1 MTVEDSRGLYLCL
14 CKEGGVEP
22 QEGVLDQLQEGSR
35 LDLSGQSLS
44 KDTCSVLVSL
54 SDCMLSEE
62 GAKVLLSGLFGD
74 TTVKSLDMNGNNLRS
89 ARAEVLGKL
98 LAPNKTLKEAF
109 SGFCDC
115 LGINNTLT
123 PLDLRNNQ
131 ISPCGAAA
139 LVLALRRSGSVEE
152 LDLRWNN
159 LGLLGGRSLLE
170 ALQSNK
176 SMVRLK
182 VAGNNIPSD
191 TLKALEQTAGHNARW
206 RCKRQ
211 QLLQPV
217 HSTVSCFSIFFCFFL
232 SFFLSSD
239 LLLRKKEEDSLL
251 KEEKLLR
258 EIQNLSETN
267 RQLRSKGEELE
278 QSSTAELKML
288 LAQADNR
295 LEMEKRRSKQALEDS
310 EGLRQK
316 EVEQVSQRLEE
327 SHRVLQEHILKLEE
341 QRIQDAKE
349 KFRCT
354 ACANGN
360 KTLNKTLRTVSR
372 CTPWML
378 RDALEL
384 KIQEEKE
391 AIQQT
396 QQEVCALQ
404 QDLQVK
410 QDVTQHK
417 EELKD
422 EPSKLF
428 KLRCEL
434 QKLQNTGGD
443 CKLLKHELEVE
454 KTILYVKRQK
464 LKTFKREYEDV
475 TTDVEKEKRDIDTLR
490 TENQALLGEIQAL
503 ERVVKRKAEAEAEL
517 GGLRNESSR
526 LKNSVQR
533 LKVEI
538 QMKKAE
544 LQRHSNLIWE
554 GTVSSS
560 DPQALLGAVREE
572 QRVVELLKREATYLK
587 TQLHELELSSTFQGG
602 LRGELRGLLAQKK
615 SAEENNSRLKK
626 KIRQLQ
632 EEHKEVIEIR
642 GEVGAQSKA
651 LDALN
656 AEEKELEE
664 AYNSIKAD
672 IVALGYGKGQL
683 ELEKEV
689 LSGQIQEKKKVLQ
702 KKGEVEAE
710 LCALKEVS
718 SSLKDGIELIKQEIE
733 REKAEFER
741 ISESKELPD
750 TLISTLTKKVW
761 EEKFAVEN
769 LEQEADVLKRKLQDL
784 KVSVQQKQGVENELR
799 QVSAQ
804 KRSAQDNI
812 SEMEREITNL
822 QSTLHQYDKINA
834 EVLSESKTLHALH
847 QRQRE
852 LEKEQ
857 ESIQAEISAL
867 QVNNSKLAAENQTLS
882 EKLQQ
887 QQQLGKKKTEAEE
900 ELRALGRVTASL
912 KDSIGTLK
920 QQIKSETA
928 KFGGVF
934 QDGAHE
940 AMPDPSDVFKDFSR
954 RIADQKI
961 VVENLKLEADNL
973 NSKSQEMQELNKQ
986 IPLLEKQLLDLDR
999 RKQLL
1004 QENVSTTARKIS
1016 KFQEKKK
1023 SYISMNEEV
1032 VAKNNE
1038 LKKLYREQ
1046 KRVEKEYE
1054 AAKTEINA
1062 VRASTSKLRE
1072 DNYILTK
1079 KRESSQ
1085 KRVQKMKK
1093 KQPNQGASNVKEPV
1107 LKESV
1112 SPIKHLKENPPPKN
1126 PKLKSPDPVLE
1137 SSSDDDLTLDDIS
1150 ELPFDTPS
1158 LSDF

>member
-1 MTVEDSRGLYLCL
+1 
-14 CKEGGVEP
+14 
-22 QEGVLDQLQEGSR
+22 
-35 LDLSGQSLS
+35 
-44 KDTCSVLVSL
+44 
-54 SDCMLSEE
+54 
-62 GAKVLLSGLFGD
+62 
-74 TTVKSLDMNGNNLRS
+74 
-89 ARAEVLGKL
+89 
-98 LAPNKTLKEAF
+98 
-109 SGFCDC
+109 
-115 LGINNTLT
+115 
-123 PLDLRNNQ
+123 
-131 ISPCGAAA
+131 
-139 LVLALRRSGSVEE
+139 
-152 LDLRWNN
+152 
-159 LGLLGGRSLLE
+159 
-170 ALQSNK
+170 
-176 SMVRLK
+176 
-182 VAGNNIPSD
+182 
-191 TLKALEQTAGHNARW
+191 
-206 RCKRQ
+206 
-211 QLLQPV
+211 
-217 HSTVSCFSIFFCFFL
+217 
-232 SFFLSSD
+232 
-239 LLLRKKEEDSLL
+239 
-251 KEEKLLR
+251 
-258 EIQNLSETN
+258 
-267 RQLRSKGEELE
+267 
-278 QSSTAELKML
+278 
-288 LAQADNR
+288 
-295 LEMEKRRSKQALEDS
+295 
-310 EGLRQK
+310 
-316 EVEQVSQRLEE
+316 
-327 SHRVLQEHILKLEE
+327 
-341 QRIQDAKE
+341 
-349 KFRCT
+349 
-354 ACANGN
+354 
-360 KTLNKTLRTVSR
+360 
-372 CTPWML
+372 
-378 RDALEL
+378 
-384 KIQEEKE
+384 
-391 AIQQT
+391 
-396 QQEVCALQ
+396 
-404 QDLQVK
+404 
-410 QDVTQHK
+410 
-417 EELKD
+417 
-422 EPSKLF
+422 
-428 KLRCEL
+428 
-434 QKLQNTGGD
+434 
-443 CKLLKHELEVE
+443 
-454 KTILYVKRQK
+454 
-464 LKTFKREYEDV
+464 
-475 TTDVEKEKRDIDTLR
+475 
-490 TENQALLGEIQAL
+490 
-503 ERVVKRKAEAEAEL
+503 
-517 GGLRNESSR
+517 
-526 LKNSVQR
+526 
-533 LKVEI
+533 
-538 QMKKAE
+538 MKKAE

>member
-1 MTVEDSRGLYLCL
+1 MQVSVQEKENLTKHLQALQNKESSLQNAGSKLTSKINRLKKEKKKYDLMIQELEAEQRILEEKRRQIQELEEDHEEI
-14 CKEGGVEP
+14 KETTKAYK
-22 QEGVLDQLQEGSR
+22 L
-35 LDLSGQSLS
+35 
-44 KDTCSVLVSL
+44 KVSQ
-54 SDCMLSEE
+54 MKERNVALSEE
-62 GAKVLLSGLFGD
+62 LHKTQTA
-74 TTVKSLDMNGNNLRS
+74 VKSKEN
-89 ARAEVLGKL
+89 AEAEL
-98 LAPNKTLKEAF
+98 
-109 SGFCDC
+109 
-115 LGINNTLT
+115 
-123 PLDLRNNQ
+123 
-131 ISPCGAAA
+131 
-139 LVLALRRSGSVEE
+139 LALRNEKSLHKNDKLRLQQEIQKLKMENGVQMHSMSVE
-152 LDLRWNN
+152 
-159 LGLLGGRSLLE
+159 
-170 ALQSNK
+170 
-176 SMVRLK
+176 
-182 VAGNNIPSD
+182 
-191 TLKALEQTAGHNARW
+191 
-206 RCKRQ
+206 
-211 QLLQPV
+211 
-217 HSTVSCFSIFFCFFL
+217 
-232 SFFLSSD
+232 
-239 LLLRKKEEDSLL
+239 
-251 KEEKLLR
+251 
-258 EIQNLSETN
+258 
-267 RQLRSKGEELE
+267 
-278 QSSTAELKML
+278 
-288 LAQADNR
+288 
-295 LEMEKRRSKQALEDS
+295 
-310 EGLRQK
+310 
-316 EVEQVSQRLEE
+316 
-327 SHRVLQEHILKLEE
+327 
-341 QRIQDAKE
+341 
-349 KFRCT
+349 
-354 ACANGN
+354 
-360 KTLNKTLRTVSR
+360 
-372 CTPWML
+372 

-384 KIQEEKE
+384 KIQKEKE
-391 AIQQT
+391 AIQHT

-404 QDLQVK
+404 RDLQVK
-410 QDVTQHK
+410 QDALQHK
-417 EELKD
+417 EELEEELSELKAQRKD
-422 EPSKLF
+422 AQNSSF

-572 QRVVELLKREATYLK
+572 QRAVELLKREATYRK

-642 GEVGAQSKA
+642 GEVVAQSKA

-834 EVLSESKTLHALH
+834 EVLSESKTLCFA
-847 QRQRE
+847 
-852 LEKEQ
+852 
-857 ESIQAEISAL
+857 SATKG
-867 QVNNSKLAAENQTLS
+867 V
-882 EKLQQ
+882 
-887 QQQLGKKKTEAEE
+887 GKRTGEHP
-900 ELRALGRVTASL
+900 G
-912 KDSIGTLK
+912 
-920 QQIKSETA
+920 
-928 KFGGVF
+928 
-934 QDGAHE
+934 
-940 AMPDPSDVFKDFSR
+940 
-954 RIADQKI
+954 
-961 VVENLKLEADNL
+961 
-973 NSKSQEMQELNKQ
+973 
-986 IPLLEKQLLDLDR
+986 
-999 RKQLL
+999 
-1004 QENVSTTARKIS
+1004 
-1016 KFQEKKK
+1016 
-1023 SYISMNEEV
+1023 
-1032 VAKNNE
+1032 
-1038 LKKLYREQ
+1038 
-1046 KRVEKEYE
+1046 
-1054 AAKTEINA
+1054 
-1062 VRASTSKLRE
+1062 
-1072 DNYILTK
+1072 
-1079 KRESSQ
+1079 
-1085 KRVQKMKK
+1085 
-1093 KQPNQGASNVKEPV
+1093 
-1107 LKESV
+1107 
-1112 SPIKHLKENPPPKN
+1112 
-1126 PKLKSPDPVLE
+1126 
-1137 SSSDDDLTLDDIS
+1137 
-1150 ELPFDTPS
+1150 
-1158 LSDF
+1158 

>member
-44 KDTCSVLVSL
+44 KDTCSVLARAL
-54 SDCMLSEE
+54 DCMLSEE

-217 HSTVSCFSIFFCFFL
+217 FHIREEYARSEAQHPSGARLADNRRRYKPSLPSVIMGNVNS
-232 SFFLSSD
+232 LSSLEAEKED
-239 LLLRKKEEDSLL
+239 KREKQSRRRRKKEEDSLL

-341 QRIQDAKE
+341 QRIQLE
-349 KFRCT
+349 K
-354 ACANGN
+354 
-360 KTLNKTLRTVSR
+360 
-372 CTPWML
+372 
-378 RDALEL
+378 
-384 KIQEEKE
+384 EEKE

-422 EPSKLF
+422 EPSKL
-428 KLRCEL
+428 CEL